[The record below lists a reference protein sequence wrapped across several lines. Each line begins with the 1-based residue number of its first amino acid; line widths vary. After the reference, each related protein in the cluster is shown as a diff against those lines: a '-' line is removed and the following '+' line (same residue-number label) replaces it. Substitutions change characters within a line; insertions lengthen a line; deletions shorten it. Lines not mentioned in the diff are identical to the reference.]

1 MDFQSSSSSQSVH
14 PKLRLVGSD
23 SQSVAGAGM
32 RAVTPEQVKR
42 RMEVARENRLANQTA
57 QKIDPGDLRIIFAIE
72 VAKNLDGGR
81 AAILTP
87 EKRQALV
94 EDAARRGLKPFDANL
109 VIAMVQHAA
118 REGQSAESSTVTSLL
133 PLVPVSKPESS
144 FFTPGVLFGIA
155 SVAALMLFLLLKN
168 FVVA

>member
-1 MDFQSSSSSQSVH
+1 MDFQSSSSSQSIQ

-23 SQSVAGAGM
+23 PQPNAGGGM

-57 QKIDPGDLRIIFAIE
+57 QAIDPGDLRLIFAFE
-72 VAKNLDGGR
+72 VAKKLDGGR

-87 EKRQALV
+87 ERRQALV
-94 EDAARRGLKPFDANL
+94 EDGARRGLKPFDANL

-118 REGQSAESSTVTSLL
+118 REGQAAQSPEVTSLL
-133 PLVPVSKPESS
+133 PLVPISRAESA

-155 SVAALMLFLLLKN
+155 SVAAMVLFLILKN
-168 FVVA
+168 FVAQ